1 MDWVLLIGLVAVSA
15 LLLLAM
21 MTLLRFERP
30 KRIPTWLPLIGM
42 LVTAALLALAVLG
55 GEWLTVV
62 GLLANLLVVSM
73 LLGMSRRQQ
82 VP

>member
-1 MDWVLLIGLVAVSA
+1 MDWLLLIGLVAASV

-30 KRIPTWLPLIGM
+30 RRIPTWIPVVGM
-42 LVTAALLALAVLG
+42 LVTAALLALAILG
-55 GEWLTVV
+55 GEWLTAV
-62 GLLANLLVVSM
+62 GLLLNLLVFSM
-73 LLGMSRRQQ
+73 LLGMSRRRQ

>member
-42 LVTAALLALAVLG
+42 LVTAVLLALAVLG
-55 GEWLTVV
+55 GEWLTAV
-62 GLLANLLVVSM
+62 GLLANLLVFSM
-73 LLGMSRRQQ
+73 LLGMSRRPQ

>member
-1 MDWVLLIGLVAVSA
+1 MDWLLLIGLVAASV

-30 KRIPTWLPLIGM
+30 RRIPTWIPVVGM
-42 LVTAALLALAVLG
+42 LVTAALLALAILG
-55 GEWLTVV
+55 GEWLTAV
-62 GLLANLLVVSM
+62 GLLLNLLVFSM